1 MGEAPKRLKD
11 FVPQVLRAIGARP
24 ANKLEAVREAW
35 QKAAGAL
42 ASKVRVA
49 KLHNQVLT
57 LAVESPTLR
66 YEIEHVRQEELV
78 ARLQQLLP
86 DRAVVRL
93 KCMIHG

>member
-11 FVPQVLRAIGARP
+11 FMPQVLRSMGARP

-35 QKAAGAL
+35 RQAAGAL

-49 KLHNQVLT
+49 KLYNKVLT

-66 YEIEHVRQEELV
+66 YEIESVRHDELV
-78 ARLQQLLP
+78 ARLQKLLP
-86 DRAVVRL
+86 DRAIVRL
-93 KCMIHG
+93 KCLIG